1 MNEKQSNV
9 PLWFHWAR
17 FTSFMTERFLGG
29 PQILKL
35 SWVINFQKTGT
46 FFYILLLMNFY
57 QNFSVSASVYLALH
71 GMYGFCWMIKHF
83 AFPDKSWE
91 KKVTVGGG
99 LMAFILVLGLYW
111 VFPFLLISGILGPD
125 QKMASIPILTAAISI
140 HTLGVVIMMV
150 ADCQKYYTLKYHQG
164 LITEGLFKY
173 IRHPNYLG
181 EIMLYASY
189 AMIVQHWIP
198 WAILAW
204 VWIGVFL
211 VNILQK
217 ESSMSRYPEW
227 KEYKQKTGM
236 LIPKIFK
243 LLIWIDFRF

>member
-1 MNEKQSNV
+1 MSDQQANV
-9 PLWFHWAR
+9 PLWTHWAR
-17 FTSFMTERFLGG
+17 FTAFMTERFLGG

-35 SWVINFQKTGT
+35 AWVINFQKTGT
-46 FFYILLLMNFY
+46 FFYILLLMNYY
-57 QNFSVSASVYLALH
+57 QNFSVAACVYLALH
-71 GMYGFCWMIKHF
+71 GMYGFCWMLKHF
-83 AFPDKSWE
+83 AFPDGNWD
-91 KKVTVGGG
+91 KKVTIGGG

-111 VFPFLLISGILGPD
+111 VFPYLLISGILGPD
-125 QKMASIPILTAAISI
+125 QKMASLTVLTVAISV
-140 HTLGVVIMMV
+140 HTLGVVIMMT
-150 ADCQKYYTLKYHQG
+150 ADCQKYFTLKYRKG
-164 LITEGLFKY
+164 LIREGLFKY

-217 ESSMSRYPEW
+217 EASMSRYPEW
-227 KEYKQKTGM
+227 ADYKKQSGM
-236 LIPKIFK
+236 LIPKLF
-243 LLIWIDFRF
+243 

>member
-1 MNEKQSNV
+1 MNIQQTNV
-9 PLWFHWAR
+9 PIWAHWIR
-17 FTSFMTERFLGG
+17 FTNFMTERFLGG
-29 PQILKL
+29 PQVLKMA
-35 SWVINFQKTGT
+35 WVINFQKTGT
-46 FFYILLLMNFY
+46 FFYILFLMNYY
-57 QNFSVSASVYLALH
+57 QNFSVVTCIYLSLH
-71 GMYGFCWMIKHF
+71 GMYGFCWMLKHF
-83 AFPDKSWE
+83 AFPDRSWE

-236 LIPKIFK
+236 LIPKIF
-243 LLIWIDFRF
+243 

>member
-35 SWVINFQKTGT
+35 AWVINFQKTST
-46 FFYILLLMNFY
+46 FFYILLLMNY
-57 QNFSVSASVYLALH
+57 YQNQNFSVSASVYLALH
-71 GMYGFCWMIKHF
+71 GMYGFCWMLKHF
-83 AFPDKSWE
+83 AFPDRSWE

-164 LITEGLFKY
+164 LISEGLFKY

-236 LIPKIFK
+236 LIPKLF
-243 LLIWIDFRF
+243 